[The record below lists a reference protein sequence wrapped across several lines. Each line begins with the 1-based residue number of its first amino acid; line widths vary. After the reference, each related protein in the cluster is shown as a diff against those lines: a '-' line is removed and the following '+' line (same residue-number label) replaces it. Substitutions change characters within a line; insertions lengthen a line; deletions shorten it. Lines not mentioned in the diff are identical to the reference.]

1 MLKRLRSFIW
11 IGAVLVIAASAF
23 RLFSA
28 RAAETAASPQQTQS
42 TVETAV
48 VDTGDIDLTVN
59 ATGNILAKQSVAL
72 AFATSG
78 KVTAINV
85 KAGDHIV
92 KGQTIATV
100 DNQALMDGIASA
112 QLKVVQAQLALK
124 TLTDK
129 PRQVDI
135 DVAQAN
141 LKQAQANLSDSKVG
155 PVDQTQVLIAQQN
168 AEIAKNQLWQAQ
180 LNRDIQNL
188 NPKVAGNTLTVDQQ
202 NKTLSSS
209 QSNVSIAQDQINATK
224 SQGASVGSIDSAEA
238 SVVSAQAQL
247 DTLMSGPNADDVKQA
262 QANVASAQAALDQ
275 ANADS
280 LKTRLVAPIDGI
292 IAQVN
297 MNIGEQAPA
306 AQAVVL
312 VDTSSFYVDLPVS
325 ELDIAKV
332 QVNQPVELHFDALP
346 NATLKGNVSYI
357 ANVANTST
365 PVTYTVRV
373 VIDPAGQPLL
383 SSMSTIASII
393 TSNTSN
399 VVRLPNRF
407 IRINR
412 TQNTAF
418 ATVKQ
423 PDGTFKEVSIT
434 LGASNDSYTEIKSG
448 LKAGDVVET
457 PLAAGAQG
465 GAGGARP
472 GGFGGG
478 GGFPL
483 RGLGGG

>member
-1 MLKRLRSFIW
+1 M
-11 IGAVLVIAASAF
+11 
-23 RLFSA
+23 
-28 RAAETAASPQQTQS
+28 
-42 TVETAV
+42 
-48 VDTGDIDLTVN
+48 
-59 ATGNILAKQSVAL
+59 
-72 AFATSG
+72 
-78 KVTAINV
+78 NV
-85 KAGDHIV
+85 KAGDHVV

-100 DNQALMDGIASA
+100 DDQVLVDAIASA
-112 QLKVVQAQLALK
+112 QLKLVQAQLALK

-202 NKTLSSS
+202 NKTLSASE
-209 QSNVSIAQDQINATK
+209 SNVAISQDQIKATQ

-238 SVVSAQAQL
+238 SVVSARAQL
-247 DTLMSGPNADDVKQA
+247 QTLMSGPNADDVKQA
-262 QANVASAQAALDQ
+262 QANVAVAQAALDQ
-275 ANADS
+275 ANADA
-280 LKTRLVAPIDGI
+280 LKTRLIAPIDGI

-297 MNIGEQAPA
+297 MNIGEQVPA
-306 AQAVVL
+306 TQAVVL

-332 QVNQPVELHFDALP
+332 QVDQPVDLHFDALP
-346 NATLKGNVSYI
+346 NAILNGKVSYI
-357 ANVANTST
+357 ANVANTAT
-365 PVTYTVRV
+365 LVTYTVRV

-412 TQNTAF
+412 TQNAAF

-465 GAGGARP
+465 GGGRP
-472 GGFGGG
+472 DGFGG